1 MSAMRPSPATV
12 REARPGSVRP
22 RAATRSR
29 AGAYL
34 MVRLTGLLLAVLVL
48 GHFALTHI
56 VTDVADTDSGF
67 IDRRWGSAVW
77 LLWDWAMLG
86 TAFLH
91 GGAGVWVVIDDHTP
105 EPRAR
110 RRRRALLLA
119 GCAALWAIGSL
130 LIAAAVLG

>member
-1 MSAMRPSPATV
+1 MSAV
-12 REARPGSVRP
+12 REARPGAVRR

-29 AGAYL
+29 AAAYL
-34 MVRLTGLLLAVLVL
+34 LVRVTGLLLAVLVL
-48 GHFALTHI
+48 GHFALTHV

-86 TAFLH
+86 AAFLH

-105 EPRAR
+105 DPAAR
-110 RRRRALLLA
+110 RRRRVLLVTA
-119 GCAALWAIGSL
+119 CAALWVVGSV
-130 LIAAAVLG
+130 LIAAAVVG